1 MPGKFYITTAIDYP
15 SGKPHLGHAYEKI
28 TADCI
33 ARWHRLL
40 GEDVFFLTGTDE
52 HGSKIA
58 KKANEAGK
66 NPKKYVDEMAVFFK
80 ELCKKLNTSHNRF
93 IRTTDADHVKVA
105 QGIFKKIHDKG
116 EIYLGK
122 YSGWYCPECET
133 FYTEKDLKDG
143 NCPTH
148 GRKAEWISEESYFF
162 KMGTYTQK
170 FLDCLEKNPVAI
182 LPLGRKKEIIN
193 RVKADG
199 LNDLSVSRV
208 NVPWG
213 IPVPIDEKHTQY
225 VWMDALI
232 NYVSGVGAFPPESK
246 DKLKRFWPADI
257 HLIGKDILWH
267 HSAIWF
273 SILMAAGIPLP
284 KTVFVHGFINTESG
298 DKMSKSK
305 GTVID
310 PIGLVGKYG
319 ADPLRYFLLREIPFG
334 QDGTFSESALKE
346 RLNNELANELGNLV
360 NRTVV
365 MAEKYCKGKI
375 PKGKANPALQK
386 KLGLEK
392 IKGLMERLELHH
404 ALGEIFS
411 FISSCNQFINEK
423 EPWSLF
429 QKKAREK
436 REGPAYKH
444 LEKELDNVL
453 YSLADSIRVISIL
466 LQPFIP
472 ETSEKINRQLGVKP
486 GLLKDCEFG
495 LLKEGAKVKKGEV
508 LFKKVE

>member
-1 MPGKFYITTAIDYP
+1 MAEKFYITTAIDYP
-15 SGKPHLGHAYEKI
+15 SGKPHMGHAYEKI

-40 GEDVFFLTGTDE
+40 GEEVFFLTGTDE
-52 HGSKIA
+52 HGSKIQ
-58 KKANEAGK
+58 KKAKEAGK
-66 NPKKYVDEMAVFFK
+66 EPKKFVDEMVVFFK
-80 ELCKKLNTSHNRF
+80 ELCKRLNTSHDRF
-93 IRTTDADHVKVA
+93 IRTTDSDHVKVS

-122 YSGWYCPECET
+122 YSGWYCSECET
-133 FYTEKDLKDG
+133 FYTERDLKEG

-148 GRKAEWISEESYFF
+148 GKKAEWISEESYFF
-162 KMGTYTQK
+162 KMGAYTQK
-170 FLDCLEKNPVAI
+170 VLDYLQKNPSSV
-182 LPLGRKKEIIN
+182 LPAGKRMEIIN
-193 RVKADG
+193 RVKEG

-246 DKLKRFWPADI
+246 GRLRKFWPADV

-273 SILMAAGIPLP
+273 SILMAADMPLP
-284 KTVFVHGFINTESG
+284 KTVFVHGFINTEAG
-298 DKMSKSK
+298 EKMSKSR

-310 PIGLVGKYG
+310 PIELVDRYG

-334 QDGTFSESALKE
+334 QDGNFSEESLKE

-360 NRTVV
+360 NRTIV
-365 MAEKYCKGKI
+365 MIEKYSGGKI
-375 PKGKANPALQK
+375 PKGSVDKALQK
-386 KLGLEK
+386 KLKLDK
-392 IKGLMERLELHH
+392 IGKMMLKLELHH
-404 ALGEIFS
+404 ALREIFS
-411 FISSCNQFINEK
+411 FIAACNQFINRK

-429 QKKAREK
+429 QKKAREECK
-436 REGPAYKH
+436 
-444 LEKELDNVL
+444 KELDSVL
-453 YSLADSIRVISIL
+453 YSLADSIRIISIL
-466 LQPFIP
+466 LSPFIP
-472 ETSEKINRQLGVKP
+472 ETSEKINKQLGVKP
-486 GLLKDCEFG
+486 GLLRGCRFG
-495 LLKEGAKVKKGEV
+495 LLKPGTKVKKKEI
-508 LFKKVE
+508 LFKKIG